1 MNGLVFSL
9 NCRSN
14 EEVTWSIASPLG
26 KRGEGAHHLAL
37 LGEPG
42 GGGGGQ
48 ISHHSR
54 RIAHGEI

>member
-14 EEVTWSIASPLG
+14 EEVTSSIASPLG
-26 KRGEGAHHLAL
+26 KRGEGANHLAL

-42 GGGGGQ
+42 GGGGGRLA
-48 ISHHSR
+48 IIVLGLHM
-54 RIAHGEI
+54 EK